1 MLPHDIFLRLPRPTA
16 LLILSSLAHLTS
28 AHLARQTPSI
38 IPHRPLNVAAYPPLP
53 APTSPPLDGHALNEL
68 LRRQGDNTICG
79 YINGASALPAT
90 CSAGSHCVVDADHG
104 VVGCCPNGEDT
115 CTSGV
120 YTGCV
125 DPNSGPQ
132 TELNPYVFTCT
143 GSNVCYQNTYEGGYS
158 QYGCGTASDLAATVY
173 ESATNGNTAVTLTS
187 ADIMFT
193 ESPSSLATPTTLGTD
208 TRSATRSSSKSA
220 SSDSTTTLSI
230 SAPTTTTTGSDS
242 ATTSSATTSSGSAS
256 STTSTSTPTAAP
268 AASGNGTVSTHT
280 GAVVGGS
287 IGAAVALAGLIALF
301 FYLRRRRAGNSRQ
314 GPGPR
319 PGDTQY
325 ISPMSGGGGAWA
337 PLGQDANGNGHGGG
351 KTIGGKPITH
361 ITGETG
367 ARNTVWQHG
376 GVGDGSPPRSRGMG
390 GATAAGVAAAGAG
403 AGAGAAYHGAY
414 ASPHDGMD
422 SSDDEVPLRTGSP
435 EIDDFSRGFHD
446 ALSRIGEEDEDS
458 AEDGVNRGGM
468 SGRGGGGG
476 DLGDNSRPLWLQ
488 SRRQSRNLMW
498 T

>member
-1 MLPHDIFLRLPRPTA
+1 MLPHDILLRLPRPTA

-28 AHLARQTPSI
+28 AHLARQTPSV

-53 APTSPPLDGHALNEL
+53 APTSPPLDGHALSEL
-68 LRRQGDNTICG
+68 LRRQNDNTICG

-104 VVGCCPNGEDT
+104 VVGCCPNGQDT

-120 YTGCV
+120 YTECV

-158 QYGCGTASDLAATVY
+158 QFGCGTASDLAATVY

-193 ESPSSLATPTTLGTD
+193 QSPSSLATPTTLGTD
-208 TRSATRSSSKSA
+208 TRTASSSTSKSA
-220 SSDSTTTLSI
+220 SSASTTTLSI
-230 SAPTTTTTGSDS
+230 SAPTTTATGSDS
-242 ATTSSATTSSGSAS
+242 ATATSSTASSASTSS
-256 STTSTSTPTAAP
+256 TTSTPTAAP
-268 AASGNGTVSTHT
+268 AASGDGTVSTHT
-280 GAVVGGS
+280 GAIVGGS

-301 FYLRRRRAGNSRQ
+301 FFLRRRRAGNTRQ

-325 ISPMSGGGGAWA
+325 ISPMSGGGGAWT
-337 PLGQDANGNGHGGG
+337 PLGQDGNGGG

-376 GVGDGSPPRSRGMG
+376 GVGDGGPPRSRGVG
-390 GATAAGVAAAGAG
+390 GATAAGVAAAG

-414 ASPHDGMD
+414 ASPHDMD

-435 EIDDFSRGFHD
+435 EIEDFSRGFHD

-458 AEDGVNRGGM
+458 GEDGVNRGGM

-476 DLGDNSRPLWLQ
+476 GDLGDSSRPLWLQ
-488 SRRQSRNLMW
+488 TRRQSRNLMW